1 VTVTVEITVTNY
13 YVFQW
18 YLKGYFTHFKQISK
32 LSNIDKLIFIK
43 HNPKF
48 SQSSH
53 VVFLLFTLTIWRL
66 STSDV
71 TISTDWLCC

>member
-1 VTVTVEITVTNY
+1 MRICAYQKLTFACFFFGKKY
-13 YVFQW
+13 QK
-18 YLKGYFTHFKQISK
+18 LKGYFTHFKQISK

-53 VVFLLFTLTIWRL
+53 VVFLLFTLTI
-66 STSDV
+66 
-71 TISTDWLCC
+71 